1 MWYNLGMKLKQV
13 VLNNFRNYALQTVE
27 LSDGI
32 NVFFG
37 NNAQGKTNFLESVR
51 YMSIG
56 RSMRTT
62 KEKELIKWNEPNAR
76 IKAIVQ
82 SGQINR
88 SVEVYLPQSKGK
100 QIKINGVP
108 ITRMGELMGVL
119 ATVLFSPDEI
129 GIIKNAP
136 VDRRRFIDISL
147 CQLSK
152 AYFYALNRYNK
163 ILLQRNTLLKSGR
176 ADENTLSI
184 WDVQLAQEGSRIA
197 KSRAGFIK
205 RLEVLARSNHA
216 YLTSDKEELT
226 LEYQGITGENAEEI
240 CNEMLKIL
248 KEDREKDLRQGYT
261 HSGIQTDDI
270 KVSVNGIDVRKF
282 GSQGQQRTASLALKM
297 SEVDLY
303 YQEKGEYPILLLDD
317 VFSEL
322 DMTRQERL
330 LQKIEGLQTIITCT
344 HFEFEGVKNV
354 RFFQVING
362 KVEIQN

>member
-1 MWYNLGMKLKQV
+1 MKLKQV

-27 LSDGI
+27 LSEGT

-56 RSMRTT
+56 KSMRTS
-62 KEKELIKWNEPNAR
+62 KEKELIKWETDSAR
-76 IKAIVQ
+76 IKANVV
-82 SGQINR
+82 SGQISR

-108 ITRMGELMGVL
+108 ITRMGELLGVV

-136 VDRRRFIDISL
+136 SDRRRFIDISL

-176 ADENTLSI
+176 ADENSLDV
-184 WDVQLAQEGSRIA
+184 WDIQLASEGARIA
-197 KSRAGFIK
+197 KSRAGFVR
-205 RLEVLARSNHA
+205 RLEVFARENHA
-216 YLTSDKEELT
+216 YLTSDKEQLT
-226 LEYQGITGENAEEI
+226 LEYEGITGEDVADISEK
-240 CNEMLKIL
+240 MLALL
-248 KEDREKDLRQGYT
+248 KADREKDLHQGYT

-270 KVSVNGIDVRKF
+270 KVVLNGIDVRKF

-322 DMTRQERL
+322 DMTRQKRL
-330 LQKIEGLQTIITCT
+330 LEKIRGLQTIITCT
-344 HFEFEGVKNV
+344 HFEFEDVQNVK
-354 RFFQVING
+354 FFHVTNG
-362 KVEIQN
+362 TVQQQN

>member
-1 MWYNLGMKLKQV
+1 MKLKQV
-13 VLNNFRNYALQTVE
+13 VLNNFRNYALQTVN

-56 RSMRTT
+56 KSMRTT
-62 KEKELIKWNEPNAR
+62 KEKELIKWNEEHAR
-76 IKAIVQ
+76 IKAYVQ
-82 SGQINR
+82 SGQIKR
-88 SVEVYLPQSKGK
+88 SVEVFLPQSKGK

-108 ITRMGELMGVL
+108 ITRMGELMGVV

-136 VDRRRFIDISL
+136 GDRRRFIDISL

-176 ADENTLSI
+176 ADENSLAV
-184 WDVQLAQEGSRIA
+184 WDLQLAQEGSRIA

-205 RLEVLARSNHA
+205 RLEILARENHA
-216 YLTSDKEELT
+216 FLTSDKEELA
-226 LEYQGITGENAEEI
+226 LEYEGVTGEDANEI
-240 CNEMLKIL
+240 CEKMLDIL
-248 KEDREKDLRQGYT
+248 KADREKDLKQGYT

-270 KVSVNGIDVRKF
+270 KVSINGIDVRKF
-282 GSQGQQRTASLALKM
+282 GSQGQQRTAALALKM

-322 DMTRQERL
+322 DITRQERL
-330 LQKIEGLQTIITCT
+330 LQKIKGLQTIITCT
-344 HFEFEGVKNV
+344 HFEFDNVENVK
-354 RFFQVING
+354 FFQVSNG
-362 KVEIQN
+362 MVTKQE